1 MSVNT
6 QNLKMEINDLRK
18 IAGSTQIS
26 KLNHLLDSILNDN
39 SRAAGVVSRLRKL
52 FLHGNTQFSRIN
64 ISEILSEVLDL
75 IKVEIAKNQIVIASN
90 IEPNISLFGDS
101 GQIQM
106 VFLNAINNAID
117 ALRNFEGPRKINLSL
132 NQKDDRIIF
141 KVSDSGPG
149 FAPSILDSAFELFKT
164 TKVDGMGVGLWL
176 SRAIMENHNGSISIE
191 NSADG
196 GAVLTLNFYLS
207 KKS

>member
-1 MSVNT
+1 
-6 QNLKMEINDLRK
+6 
-18 IAGSTQIS
+18 
-26 KLNHLLDSILNDN
+26 LNDN

-64 ISEILSEVLDL
+64 ISEISSEVLDL
-75 IKVEIAKNQIVIASN
+75 IKVEIAKNQIVIASD

-117 ALRNFEGPRKINLSL
+117 ALRDFEGPRKINLSL
-132 NQKDDRIIF
+132 NQKDDRITF
-141 KVSDSGPG
+141 KISDSGPG
-149 FAPSILDSAFELFKT
+149 FAPSILNSAFELFKT

-176 SRAIMENHNGSISIE
+176 SRAIMENHNGSISIK
-191 NSADG
+191 NGADG

-207 KKS
+207 ENLRN